1 MDVATS
7 CDWGILPSGLHHSGG
22 SLCQNRITGDPRA
35 ASGRYQLGQDYRT
48 HRFPFRRPPAR
59 DVCHAPSVSLR
70 GLIHPVDTV
79 LTCPCDCAEPRRDKS
94 AGTHS

>member
-35 ASGRYQLGQDYRT
+35 ASGPYRA
-48 HRFPFRRPPAR
+48 RVKAAPGPYRVRIRSVPGRPGLPDSWVPFLWTALRAAGTRRISRTLCLSTWTYPPA
-59 DVCHAPSVSLR
+59 
-70 GLIHPVDTV
+70 
-79 LTCPCDCAEPRRDKS
+79 
-94 AGTHS
+94 